1 MPLSSGLKDAVWRL
15 EAQTKFHLFSDST
28 TPDMLVVSFKDTV
41 TARYL
46 SESRAQLSV
55 SARVEDV
62 SGLSKR
68 RRRAVSEI
76 LTLKFELSGTST

>member
-1 MPLSSGLKDAVWRL
+1 
-15 EAQTKFHLFSDST
+15 
-28 TPDMLVVSFKDTV
+28 MLVVSFKDTV

-46 SESRAQLSV
+46 RESQAQLSV